1 MSRVLFG
8 GLDIAQ
14 RTDNASFLVLE
25 RHTEGI
31 FEEVGLKVWPHIN
44 FDKVGQDIG
53 KIWQSERM
61 HSIGYDRLGI
71 GETAEKILPPYL
83 PLQAIVSSQ
92 PAKHRMINM
101 VAGMIQSGKL
111 IIHTQELYEEILAQQ
126 RKISEAG
133 NVLYYHLNGQHDDR
147 FWSLCYACEMAAMS
161 IAGITKHIG
170 GTRAARTK
178 TIDQILKE
186 DVAKGLNSI

>member
-14 RTDNASFLVLE
+14 RTDNASFLMLE
-25 RHTEGI
+25 RHQDGT
-31 FEEVGLKVWPHIN
+31 FEEVGLKVWPHVN
-44 FDKVGQDIG
+44 FDKVGSDIG
-53 KIWQSERM
+53 KIWMAEKM

-83 PLQAIVSSQ
+83 PLTPIVSSQ

-101 VAGMIQSGKL
+101 VAAMIQSGRL
-111 IIHTQELYEEILAQQ
+111 IIHTQELYEEILNQQ
-126 RKISEAG
+126 RKISDAG
-133 NVLYYHLNGQHDDR
+133 NVLYYHINGQHDDR
-147 FWSLCYACEMAAMS
+147 FWSLCYACEMASIS

-170 GTRAARTK
+170 GSVPSRSK
-178 TIDQILKE
+178 SIDQILKE
-186 DVAKGLNSI
+186 DIAKGLNSI

>member
-1 MSRVLFG
+1 MTRVLFG

-14 RTDNASFLVLE
+14 RTDNASFLMLE
-25 RHTEGI
+25 RHEDGV

-44 FDKVGQDIG
+44 FDKVGDDIG
-53 KIWQSERM
+53 KIWMAERM

-83 PLQAIVSSQ
+83 PLHAIVSSQ

-101 VAGMIQSGKL
+101 VAGMIQSHKL
-111 IIHTQELYEEILAQQ
+111 IIHTQILYEEILAQQ
-126 RKISEAG
+126 KKISDAG

-147 FWSLCYACEMAAMS
+147 FWSLCYACEMASTA
-161 IAGITKHIG
+161 IG
-170 GTRAARTK
+170 GVLNHTGGFTASRTVD
-178 TIDQILKE
+178 IDTLLKQ
-186 DVAKGLNSI
+186 DIQKGLDSI